1 MVDWLLPKEGQRISG
16 VRVIEWLSTK
26 PWLGPMLV

>member
-1 MVDWLLPKEGQRISG
+1 MDDWLLPKEGQRISV

-26 PWLGPMLV
+26 PWIGLMLV